1 MPDQNGHRQSA
12 VMPAIF
18 LHHADAKL
26 LGLACAGM
34 VITFAVDLMT
44 PLGIALPMIY
54 VAFVLLGLWSD
65 HRWVPMS
72 LAVSGGLLTI
82 VGYLLSPSGDAT
94 LGVINRT
101 LAILVMAVTAYLV
114 MATQQARLELRT
126 LRRFL
131 SMCASCRKIR
141 DDQGAW
147 SGLEQYLENRMD
159 LLFSHSMCP
168 VCMEKWYP
176 EMYPELQV
184 RHPELFQ
191 GQPN

>member
-1 MPDQNGHRQSA
+1 MPHQNGHAHSIDA
-12 VMPAIF
+12 PAIPPVQ
-18 LHHADAKL
+18 HDVKL
-26 LGLACAGM
+26 LGLACAGLA
-34 VITFAVDLMT
+34 ITFVIDLMI

-65 HRWVPMS
+65 HKWVPVT
-72 LAVSGGLLTI
+72 LAVSGALLTV
-82 VGYLLSPSGDAT
+82 VGYFLSTSGDIT
-94 LGVINRT
+94 LGIMNRT

-114 MATQQARLELRT
+114 ISTQQARLELRT

-147 SGLEQYLENRMD
+147 NGLEQYLEERMD

-176 EMYPELQV
+176 EMYPEMQV

-191 GQPN
+191 SSPN